1 MFIVGID
8 PSLSSTG
15 VFVWDTETGKTYAEQ
30 IDGLFKDQPHVG
42 ERCDRIACHVLS
54 AIVNSGLLDACD
66 SIEVFIEEPSGRLM
80 GEAQDLRTLYWNIVR
95 WLEHEEFLYQTIYPV
110 PNATLKKFLTGNGH
124 AKAPDKAL
132 HVLTSFREMI
142 PEDKLVGPG
151 TKHGLLDYVDL
162 YDAVGLAALGR
173 VVLEP
178 DTAPKWK
185 QEAVKNI
192 GRL

>member
-15 VFVWDTETGKTYAEQ
+15 VCVYDTATGQTYAEQ
-30 IDGLFKDQPHVG
+30 IDGHFKDEPHVG

-66 SIEVFIEEPSGRLM
+66 NIEVFIEEPSGRLL
-80 GEAQDLRTLYWNIVR
+80 GEAMDLRTLYWNIIR
-95 WLEHEEFLYQTIYPV
+95 WLEHDEFLYQTIYPV
-110 PNATLKKFLTGNGH
+110 PNATLKKFLTGKGNG
-124 AKAPDKAL
+124 KPEDKAL
-132 HVLTSFREMI
+132 AVLTDYHNLL
-142 PEDKLVGPG
+142 PEEKVVGPG
-151 TKHGLLDYVDL
+151 TSLGLLCYKDL